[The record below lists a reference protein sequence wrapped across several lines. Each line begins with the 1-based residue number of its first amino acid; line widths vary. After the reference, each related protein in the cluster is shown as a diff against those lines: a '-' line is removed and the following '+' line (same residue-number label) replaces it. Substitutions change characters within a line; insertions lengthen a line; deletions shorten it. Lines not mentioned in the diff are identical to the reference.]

1 MVSIEDHPIRLVDGV
16 LDLISSGATICECF
30 SGGSRQGR
38 SVEGRKDRPIT
49 TRWPECLVK
58 TFERIT
64 RLRWEG
70 RFFVGLALPEHDE
83 RPGLEIDVAPANPD
97 PPFVV
102 GIAKDL
108 GTADT

>member
-1 MVSIEDHPIRLVDGV
+1 M
-16 LDLISSGATICECF
+16 
-30 SGGSRQGR
+30 
-38 SVEGRKDRPIT
+38 EGRKDRPIT
-49 TRWPECLVK
+49 TCRTERLLE
-58 TFERIT
+58 TFERIAC
-64 RLRWEG
+64 LRWEG